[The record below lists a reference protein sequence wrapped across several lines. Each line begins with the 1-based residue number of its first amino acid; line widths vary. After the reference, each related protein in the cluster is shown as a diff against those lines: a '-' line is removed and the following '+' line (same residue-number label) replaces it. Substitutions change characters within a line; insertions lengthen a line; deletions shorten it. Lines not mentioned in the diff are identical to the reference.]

1 MKKIFLSYL
10 TVVCLLLSCTDQPE
24 DPVISPSQDQIEV
37 EAEGGVQQVEFTSQD
52 WHIDKIE
59 NVQGD
64 TRIFGDIFN
73 LQDEKTGENILLQL
87 ENEGRLEA
95 IWPNKGFVVVRDT
108 GNTLQIQLEENSS
121 GEPFEFRIFL
131 SSPKATKTIRVS
143 QKVSQGYSFKQLRY
157 YVGEGDADSLYWK
170 KGSSIKMDLPYSQEI
185 EFTPIGGIDPTSS
198 YLFSSDTPDAFVW
211 LKSDSIAVRLPA
223 HIQDQEVLL
232 GEEEGIYTEYTQSEI
247 SDWTALKEKITVP
260 AGTSQ
265 FRSEY
270 EMRRRILSYR
280 LLLTNNRTGDEKAIE
295 GKLIQIAPTGDYR
308 IISE

>member
-1 MKKIFLSYL
+1 MANRKNK
-10 TVVCLLLSCTDQPE
+10 
-24 DPVISPSQDQIEV
+24 
-37 EAEGGVQQVEFTSQD
+37 
-52 WHIDKIE
+52 

-73 LQDEKTGENILLQL
+73 LQDEKTGENVLLQL

-121 GEPFEFRIFL
+121 GEPFEFKLFL
-131 SSPKATKTIRVS
+131 NSPKATRTIRVS
-143 QKVSQGYSFKQLRY
+143 QKVSQGNSFKQLKY
-157 YVGEGDADSLYWK
+157 YVGEGDDDSLYWE
-170 KGSSIKMDLPYSQEI
+170 KGSTIKMDLPYRQEI

-211 LKSDSIAVRLPA
+211 LKSDSIAVRLPT

-232 GEEEGIYTEYTQSEI
+232 GEEEGIYTEYTLSEL
-247 SDWTALKEKITVP
+247 SDCTALKEKITVP

-265 FRSEY
+265 LRSEY
-270 EMRRRILSYR
+270 EMRHRILSYS
-280 LLLTNNRTGDEKAIE
+280 LLLTNNHTGDRK
-295 GKLIQIAPTGDYR
+295 
-308 IISE
+308 SN